1 MSPALTPTDT
11 TYDAVVIGAG
21 HNGLI
26 TAGYLARAGK
36 RVLVVEARDVVG
48 GACTSEEL
56 IPGSTWS
63 SCAFIASLLRPEI
76 IAELELER
84 YGLQMYQ
91 TEANEVSIF
100 PDGSHLFMW
109 KDLDRTLKEIAKFSD
124 KDARAFLDFGMR
136 VKKFASLLTPFLLS
150 PAPSRSQVVAAF
162 EAAGAEDLFNELVLL
177 STRDLLDRYFENEHI
192 KGLFTFFGMISIW
205 GGPSTPGTGYVYGHH
220 SVGEFKGTL
229 GQWGF
234 VKGGMGGITAALA
247 RSAEAHGAQI
257 LLSSPVHQVITKG
270 GKATGVLLENGTTI
284 SARTVISNADPQ
296 RSMLTLLPAGAIDDK
311 LTTKLQNYDARGS
324 MARIHLLIDELPDYI
339 GFPAGVEGPQHQAQ
353 AILGASIENFERA
366 WEAERR
372 GAIPDDFVIEAVIQ
386 STHDD
391 TLAPPGL
398 HTMTLGVQQLPF
410 ELDGTDWDTVRD
422 EWADRVLEV
431 LFRYAPNLRGHIRD
445 RVIITP
451 KDLERDYGL
460 TGGNIFH
467 GAMFFDQLFNNR
479 PTPELAD
486 YRTPVTGYYL
496 CGSGTHPG
504 GGVMGA
510 SGHNAAK
517 VVLADLTGTA
527 APTAA
532 RTPAG
537 AARAGVLD
545 RMLDTVMETKA
556 GKKLGYNVASR
567 PAFRKVVKFAA
578 RSNAADNGRAR
589 H

>member
-1 MSPALTPTDT
+1 MST
-11 TYDAVVIGAG
+11 TYDAVIIGAG

-36 RVLVVEARDVVG
+36 KVLVLEARDVVG

-84 YGLQMYQ
+84 YGLEMYQ
-91 TEANEVSIF
+91 TEASEISIF

-109 KDLDRTLKEIAKFSD
+109 KDMDRMLKEIEKFS
-124 KDARAFLDFGMR
+124 KADAQAFLDFGLR
-136 VKKFASLLTPFLLS
+136 VKRFASILTPFLLS
-150 PAPSRSQVVAAF
+150 PPPSRSQVVAAF

-177 STRDLLDRYFENEHI
+177 STKDLLDRYFTSEHI

-205 GGPSTPGTGYVYGHH
+205 GGPSTPGTSYVYGHH

-234 VKGGMGGITAALA
+234 VKGGMGGITTALA
-247 RSAEAHGAQI
+247 RSAEAYGAEVR
-257 LLSSPVHQVITKG
+257 LNAPVRQVVVKAG
-270 GKATGVLLENGTTI
+270 AATGVELAGGEVVA
-284 SARTVISNADPQ
+284 ARTVISNADPQ
-296 RSMLTLLPAGAIDDK
+296 RSMLTLLPAGTLDDK
-311 LTTKLQNYDARGS
+311 LTAKLKNYDARGS

-353 AILGASIENFERA
+353 AILGASIENFEKA

-372 GAIPDDFVIEAVIQ
+372 GEFPDDFVIEAVIQ
-386 STHDD
+386 STHDH
-391 TLAPPGL
+391 TLAPAGL

-410 ELDGTDWDTVRD
+410 ELNGTDWDTVRE
-422 EWADRVLEV
+422 EWADRVQEV
-431 LFRYAPNLRGHIRD
+431 LYRYAPNLREHIVD

-451 KDLERDYGL
+451 MDLERDYGL

-467 GAMFFDQLFNNR
+467 GAMFFDQLFSAR

-486 YRTPVTGYYL
+486 YRTPVQGYYL

-517 VVLADLTGTA
+517 VVVADLDGTP
-527 APTAA
+527 APTADRVVA
-532 RTPAG
+532 NPPRV
-537 AARAGVLD
+537 GVID
-545 RMLDTVMETKA
+545 RVMETKA
-556 GKKLGYNVASR
+556 GRKLGYTVAST

-578 RSNAADNGRAR
+578 RSESSRKAPPR
-589 H
+589 

>member
-1 MSPALTPTDT
+1 MTHPT
-11 TYDAVVIGAG
+11 TYDAIVIGAG

-36 RVLVVEARDVVG
+36 KVLVVEARDVVG

-56 IPGSTWS
+56 IPGATWS

-76 IAELELER
+76 IADLELER
-84 YGLQMYQ
+84 YGLEMYQ

-100 PDGSHLFMW
+100 PDGSHLFVW
-109 KDLDRTLKEIAKFSD
+109 KDMDKTLREIEKFS
-124 KDARAFLDFGMR
+124 KRDAAAFLDFGLR
-136 VKKFASLLTPFLLS
+136 VKKFASILTPFLLS
-150 PAPSRSQVVAAF
+150 PAPSRSQVLAAF
-162 EAAGAEDLFNELVLL
+162 EAAGAEDLFNEMVLL
-177 STRDLLDRYFENEHI
+177 STKDLLDRYFENEHI
-192 KGLFTFFGMISIW
+192 KGLFTFFGMISVW

-234 VKGGMGGITAALA
+234 VKGGMGGITQAMA
-247 RSAEAHGAQI
+247 RSAEAHGAEI
-257 LLSSPVHQVITKG
+257 RLNSPVRQVVVERG
-270 GKATGVLLENGTTI
+270 QASGVELANGEII

-296 RSMLTLLPAGAIDDK
+296 RSMLQLLPAGAVDAK
-311 LTTKLQNYDARGS
+311 LVAKLEDYDARGS
-324 MARIHLLIDELPDYI
+324 MARIHLLIDELPDYV
-339 GFPAGVEGPQHQAQ
+339 GFPAGEFGPQHQAQ
-353 AILGASIENFERA
+353 AIMGASIENFERA

-372 GAIPDDFVIEAVIQ
+372 GEIPDDFVIEAVIQ

-391 TLAPPGL
+391 TLAPKGK

-410 ELDGTDWDTVRD
+410 ELAGTDWDTIRD

-431 LFRYAPNLRGHIRD
+431 LFRYAPNLRGHILE

-486 YRTPVTGYYL
+486 YRTTVDNYYL

-510 SGHNAAK
+510 NGHNAAQ
-517 VVLADLTGTA
+517 VVIADLDGTA
-527 APTAA
+527 PPTAV
-532 RTPAG
+532 RVGPG
-537 AARAGVLD
+537 PRAGVVD
-545 RMLDTVMETKA
+545 RAMETVMSTKG
-556 GKKLGYNVASR
+556 GKKLGYTVATS
-567 PAFRKVVKFAA
+567 PALRKVVKFAA
-578 RSNAADNGRAR
+578 RSKSTR
-589 H
+589 

>member
-1 MSPALTPTDT
+1 MNNPPATT
-11 TYDAVVIGAG
+11 TYDAIIIGAG

-36 RVLVVEARDVVG
+36 KVLVVEAREVVG

-76 IAELELER
+76 ISDLELER
-84 YGLQMYQ
+84 YGLEMYQ

-100 PDGSHLFMW
+100 PDGSHLFIW
-109 KDLDRTLKEIAKFSD
+109 KDMDKTLKEIEKFS
-124 KDARAFLDFGMR
+124 KADAAAFLDFGLR
-136 VKKFASLLTPFLLS
+136 VKKFASILTPFLMS
-150 PAPSRSQVVAAF
+150 PAPSRSQVLAAF
-162 EAAGAEDLFNELVLL
+162 EAAGAEDLFNEMVLL
-177 STRDLLDRYFENEHI
+177 STKDLLDRYFENEHI
-192 KGLFTFFGMISIW
+192 KGLFTFFGMISVW

-234 VKGGMGGITAALA
+234 VKGGMGGITQAMA
-247 RSAEAHGAQI
+247 RSAEAHGAKI
-257 LLSSPVHQVITKG
+257 RLSSPVKQVVVTQ
-270 GKATGVLLENGTTI
+270 GKATGVKLANGEVI

-296 RSMLTLLPAGAIDDK
+296 RSMLELLPANAIDAR
-311 LTTKLQNYDARGS
+311 LQAKLQDYDARGS

-339 GFPAGVEGPQHQAQ
+339 GFPAGVQGPQHQAQ
-353 AILGASIENFERA
+353 AIMGASIENFERA

-372 GAIPDDFVIEAVIQ
+372 GEIPDDFVIEAVIQ
-386 STHDD
+386 STHDS
-391 TLAPPGL
+391 TLAPKGK

-410 ELDGTDWDTVRD
+410 NLAGTDWDTIRE
-422 EWADRVLEV
+422 EWADKVLEA
-431 LFRYAPNLRGHIRD
+431 LYRYAPNLRGHIIE

-467 GAMFFDQLFNNR
+467 GSMFFDQLFNNR

-486 YRTPVTGYYL
+486 YRTTVDNYYL

-510 SGHNAAK
+510 NGHNAAQ
-517 VVLADLTGTA
+517 VVIADLNGTA
-527 APTAA
+527 APTAQ
-532 RTPAG
+532 RVGPAPKSG
-537 AARAGVLD
+537 VIDRAVE
-545 RMLDTVMETKA
+545 TVMETKT
-556 GKKLGYNVASR
+556 GKKLGYTIATS
-567 PAFRKVVKFAA
+567 PALRKVVKFAA
-578 RSNAADNGRAR
+578 RSKSAR
-589 H
+589 

>member
-1 MSPALTPTDT
+1 MTKPLN
-11 TYDAVVIGAG
+11 TYDAIVIGAG

-36 RVLVVEARDVVG
+36 KVLVVEARDVVG
-48 GACTSEEL
+48 GACTSEQL
-56 IPGSTWS
+56 IPGATWS

-76 IAELELER
+76 IADLELER
-84 YGLQMYQ
+84 YGLEMYQ

-100 PDGSHLFMW
+100 PDGSHLFVW
-109 KDLDRTLKEIAKFSD
+109 KDMDKTLKEIEKFS
-124 KDARAFLDFGMR
+124 KGDAAAFLDFGLR
-136 VKKFASLLTPFLLS
+136 VKKFASILTPFLMS
-150 PAPSRSQVVAAF
+150 PAPSRSQVLAAF
-162 EAAGAEDLFNELVLL
+162 EAAGAEDLFNEMVLL
-177 STRDLLDRYFENEHI
+177 STKDLLDRYFENEHI
-192 KGLFTFFGMISIW
+192 KGLFTFFGMISVW

-234 VKGGMGGITAALA
+234 VKGGMGGITQAMA
-247 RSAEAHGAQI
+247 RSAEAYGAEI
-257 LLSSPVHQVITKG
+257 RLNSPVKQVVVDRG
-270 GKATGVLLENGTTI
+270 RASGVELVNGDII

-296 RSMLTLLPAGAIDDK
+296 RSMLKLLPAGTIDAK
-311 LTTKLQNYDARGS
+311 LTAKLEDYDARGS
-324 MARIHLLIDELPDYI
+324 MARIHLLIDELPDYV
-339 GFPAGVEGPQHQAQ
+339 GFPAGEFGPQHQAQ
-353 AILGASIENFERA
+353 AIMGASIENFERA

-372 GAIPDDFVIEAVIQ
+372 GEIPDDFVIEAVIQ

-391 TLAPPGL
+391 TLAPKGK

-410 ELDGTDWDTVRD
+410 ELAGTDWDTIRD

-431 LFRYAPNLRGHIRD
+431 LFRYAPNLRGHILE

-486 YRTPVTGYYL
+486 YRTTVGNYYL

-510 SGHNAAK
+510 NGHNAAQ
-517 VVLADLTGTA
+517 VVIADLNGTA
-527 APTAA
+527 VPAA
-532 RTPAG
+532 LRVGPG
-537 AARAGVLD
+537 PKAGVVD
-545 RMLDTVMETKA
+545 RAMETVMGTKT
-556 GKKLGYNVASR
+556 GKKLGYTVATS
-567 PAFRKVVKFAA
+567 PALRKVVKFAA
-578 RSNAADNGRAR
+578 RSKSTR
-589 H
+589 

>member
-1 MSPALTPTDT
+1 MTNPT
-11 TYDAVVIGAG
+11 TYDAIVIGAG

-26 TAGYLARAGK
+26 TAGYLGRAGK
-36 RVLVVEARDVVG
+36 KVLIVEARDVVG

-56 IPGSTWS
+56 IPGATWS

-84 YGLQMYQ
+84 YGLEMYQ

-100 PDGSHLFMW
+100 PDGSHLFVW
-109 KDLDRTLKEIAKFSD
+109 KDMDKTLKEIEKFS
-124 KDARAFLDFGMR
+124 KSDAGAFLDFGLR
-136 VKKFASLLTPFLLS
+136 VKKFASILTPFLMA
-150 PAPSRSQVVAAF
+150 PAPSRSQVLAAF
-162 EAAGAEDLFNELVLL
+162 EAAGAEDLFNEMVLL
-177 STRDLLDRYFENEHI
+177 STKDLLDRYFENEHI
-192 KGLFTFFGMISIW
+192 KGLFTFFGMISVW

-234 VKGGMGGITAALA
+234 VKGGMGGITQAMA
-247 RSAEAHGAQI
+247 RSAEAHGTEI
-257 LLSSPVHQVITKG
+257 RLNSPVRKVVVDRG
-270 GKATGVLLENGTTI
+270 RATGVELASGEII

-296 RSMLTLLPAGAIDDK
+296 RSMLQLLPAGAIDAK
-311 LTTKLQNYDARGS
+311 LTAKLEDYDARGS

-339 GFPAGVEGPQHQAQ
+339 GFPAGEFGPQHQAQ
-353 AILGASIENFERA
+353 AIMGASIENFERA

-372 GAIPDDFVIEAVIQ
+372 GEIPDDFVIEAVIQ
-386 STHDD
+386 STHDSS
-391 TLAPPGL
+391 LAPPGK
-398 HTMTLGVQQLPF
+398 HTMTLGVQQLPY
-410 ELDGTDWDTVRD
+410 ELAGTDWDTIRD

-431 LFRYAPNLRGHIRD
+431 LFRYAPNLRGHILE

-486 YRTPVTGYYL
+486 YRTPVADYYL

-510 SGHNAAK
+510 NGHNAAQ
-517 VVLADLTGTA
+517 VVIADLNGTA

-532 RTPAG
+532 RVGPG
-537 AARAGVLD
+537 PKAGVVD
-545 RMLDTVMETKA
+545 RAMETVMGTKT
-556 GKKLGYNVASR
+556 GKKLGYTVATS
-567 PAFRKVVKFAA
+567 PALRKVVKFAA
-578 RSNAADNGRAR
+578 RSNTSR
-589 H
+589 

>member
-1 MSPALTPTDT
+1 MTNTT
-11 TYDAVVIGAG
+11 TYDAIVIGAG

-36 RVLVVEARDVVG
+36 KVLVVEARDVVG

-56 IPGSTWS
+56 IPGATWS

-76 IAELELER
+76 IADLELER

-100 PDGSHLFMW
+100 PDGSHLFVW
-109 KDLDRTLKEIAKFSD
+109 KDMDKTLKEIEKFS
-124 KDARAFLDFGMR
+124 KRDAGAFLDFGLR
-136 VKKFASLLTPFLLS
+136 VKKFASILTPFLMS
-150 PAPSRSQVVAAF
+150 PAPSRSQVLAAF
-162 EAAGAEDLFNELVLL
+162 EAAGAEDLFNEMVLL
-177 STRDLLDRYFENEHI
+177 STKDLLDRYFENEHI
-192 KGLFTFFGMISIW
+192 KGLFTFFGMISVW

-234 VKGGMGGITAALA
+234 VKGGMGGITQAMA
-247 RSAEAHGAQI
+247 RSAEAHGTEI
-257 LLSSPVHQVITKG
+257 RLNSPVRKVVVDRG
-270 GKATGVLLENGTTI
+270 RATGVELASGEVI

-296 RSMLTLLPAGAIDDK
+296 RSMLQLLPAGAIDAK
-311 LTTKLQNYDARGS
+311 LTAKLEDYDARGS

-339 GFPAGVEGPQHQAQ
+339 GFPAGEFGPQHQAQ
-353 AILGASIENFERA
+353 AIMGASIENFERA

-372 GAIPDDFVIEAVIQ
+372 GEIPDDFVIEAVIQ
-386 STHDD
+386 STHDSS
-391 TLAPPGL
+391 LAPAGK

-410 ELDGTDWDTVRD
+410 ELAGTDWDTIRD

-431 LFRYAPNLRGHIRD
+431 LFRYAPNLRGHILE

-467 GAMFFDQLFNNR
+467 GAMFFDQLFNNH

-486 YRTPVTGYYL
+486 YRTPVANYYL

-510 SGHNAAK
+510 NGHNAAQ
-517 VVLADLTGTA
+517 VVIADLDGTA

-532 RTPAG
+532 RVGPG
-537 AARAGVLD
+537 PKVGVVDRA
-545 RMLDTVMETKA
+545 METVMGTKT
-556 GKKLGYNVASR
+556 GKKLGYTVATS
-567 PAFRKVVKFAA
+567 PALRKVVKFAA
-578 RSNAADNGRAR
+578 RSNTSR
-589 H
+589 

>member
-1 MSPALTPTDT
+1 MSNGTI
-11 TYDAVVIGAG
+11 YDAIIIGAG

-36 RVLVVEARDVVG
+36 KVLVVEARDVVG

-56 IPGSTWS
+56 IPGATWS

-76 IAELELER
+76 IADLELER
-84 YGLQMYQ
+84 FGLEMYQ

-100 PDGSHLFMW
+100 PDGSHLFVW
-109 KDLDRTLKEIAKFSD
+109 KDMDKTLKEIEKFS
-124 KDARAFLDFGMR
+124 KSDAGAFLDFGLR
-136 VKKFASLLTPFLLS
+136 VKKFASILTPFLMS
-150 PAPSRSQVVAAF
+150 PAPSRSQVLAAF
-162 EAAGAEDLFNELVLL
+162 EAAGAEDLFNEMVLL
-177 STRDLLDRYFENEHI
+177 STKDLLDRYFENEHI
-192 KGLFTFFGMISIW
+192 KGLFTFFGMISVW

-234 VKGGMGGITAALA
+234 VKGGMGGITQAMA
-247 RSAEAHGAQI
+247 RSAEAYGAQI
-257 LLSSPVHQVITKG
+257 RLSSPVKQVVVAKG
-270 GKATGVLLENGTTI
+270 QASGVELATGEII

-296 RSMLTLLPAGAIDDK
+296 RSMLQLLPAGAIDAK
-311 LTTKLQNYDARGS
+311 LTEKLQDYDARGS

-339 GFPAGVEGPQHQAQ
+339 GFPAGVQGPQHQAQ
-353 AILGASIENFERA
+353 AIMGASIENFERA

-372 GAIPDDFVIEAVIQ
+372 GEIPDDFVIEAVIQ
-386 STHDD
+386 STHDSS
-391 TLAPPGL
+391 LAPAGK

-410 ELDGTDWDTVRD
+410 ELAGTDWDTIRE
-422 EWADRVLEV
+422 EWADKVLEV
-431 LFRYAPNLRGHIRD
+431 LFRYAPNLRGHILE

-467 GAMFFDQLFNNR
+467 GAMFLDQLFNNR

-486 YRTPVTGYYL
+486 YRTTVDNYYL

-510 SGHNAAK
+510 NGHNAAQ
-517 VVLADLTGTA
+517 VVIADLNGTP
-527 APTAA
+527 APTAE
-532 RTPAG
+532 RVGPAPK
-537 AARAGVLD
+537 AGVID
-545 RMLDTVMETKA
+545 RAMETVMDTKA
-556 GKKLGYNVASR
+556 GKKLGYTVATS
-567 PAFRKVVKFAA
+567 PALRKVVKFAA
-578 RSNAADNGRAR
+578 RSKTTR
-589 H
+589 

>member
-1 MSPALTPTDT
+1 MTST
-11 TYDAVVIGAG
+11 TAPDYDAIVIGAG

-36 RVLVVEARDVVG
+36 KVLVLEARDVVG

-56 IPGSTWS
+56 IAGATWS

-76 IAELELER
+76 IADLELER
-84 YGLQMYQ
+84 YGLEMYQ
-91 TEANEVSIF
+91 TAASEVSIF
-100 PDGSHLFMW
+100 PDGSHLFVW
-109 KDLDRTLKEIAKFSD
+109 KDMDKTLKEIEKFSAR
-124 KDARAFLDFGMR
+124 DAAAFLEFGLR
-136 VKKFASLLTPFLLS
+136 VKKFASILTPFLLS
-150 PAPSRSQVVAAF
+150 PAPSRSQVLAAF
-162 EAAGAEDLFNELVLL
+162 EAAGAEDLFNEMVLL
-177 STRDLLDRYFENEHI
+177 STKDLLDRYFENEHI
-192 KGLFTFFGMISIW
+192 KGLFTFFGMISVW

-234 VKGGMGGITAALA
+234 VKGGMGGITQAMA
-247 RSAEAHGAQI
+247 RSAQAHGAEI
-257 LLSSPVHQVITKG
+257 RLSSPVKQVVVSRG
-270 GKATGVLLENGTTI
+270 QATGVKLADGQTI

-296 RSMLTLLPAGAIDDK
+296 RSMLQLLPAGAVDAK
-311 LTTKLQNYDARGS
+311 LTAKLQDYDARGS

-339 GFPAGVEGPQHQAQ
+339 GFPAGVQGPQHQAQ
-353 AILGASIENFERA
+353 AIMGASIENFERA

-372 GAIPDDFVIEAVIQ
+372 GEIPDDFVIEAVIQ
-386 STHDD
+386 STHDSS
-391 TLAPPGL
+391 LAPAGK

-410 ELDGTDWDTVRD
+410 ELAGTDWDTIRD

-431 LFRYAPNLRGHIRD
+431 LFTYAPNLRGHILE

-467 GAMFFDQLFNNR
+467 GSMFFDQLFNNR

-486 YRTPVTGYYL
+486 YRTTVDNYYL

-510 SGHNAAK
+510 NGHNAAQ
-517 VVLADLTGTA
+517 VVIADLNGTP
-527 APTAA
+527 APTAQ
-532 RTPAG
+532 RVGPAPK
-537 AARAGVLD
+537 AGVID
-545 RMLDTVMETKA
+545 RAMETVMDTKT
-556 GKKLGYNVASR
+556 GKKLGYTVASS
-567 PAFRKVVKFAA
+567 PALRKVVKFAA
-578 RSNAADNGRAR
+578 RSKTTR
-589 H
+589 

>member
-1 MSPALTPTDT
+1 MTDTT
-11 TYDAVVIGAG
+11 TYDAIVIGAG

-36 RVLVVEARDVVG
+36 KVLVVEARDVVG

-56 IPGSTWS
+56 IPGATWS

-100 PDGSHLFMW
+100 PDGSHLFVW
-109 KDLDRTLKEIAKFSD
+109 KDMDKTLKEIEKFS
-124 KDARAFLDFGMR
+124 KRDAGAFLDFGLR
-136 VKKFASLLTPFLLS
+136 VKKFASILTPFLMS
-150 PAPSRSQVVAAF
+150 PAPSRSQVLAAF
-162 EAAGAEDLFNELVLL
+162 EAAGAEDLFNEMVLL
-177 STRDLLDRYFENEHI
+177 STKDLLDRYFENEHI
-192 KGLFTFFGMISIW
+192 KGLFTFFGMISVW

-234 VKGGMGGITAALA
+234 VKGGMGGITQAMA
-247 RSAEAHGAQI
+247 RSAEAHGTEI
-257 LLSSPVHQVITKG
+257 RLNSPVRKVVVDRG
-270 GKATGVLLENGTTI
+270 RASGVELTSGEII
-284 SARTVISNADPQ
+284 SARTVISNPDPQ
-296 RSMLTLLPAGAIDDK
+296 RSMLQLLPAGAIDAK
-311 LTTKLQNYDARGS
+311 LTAKLEDYDARGS

-339 GFPAGVEGPQHQAQ
+339 GFPAGEFGPQHQSQ
-353 AILGASIENFERA
+353 AIMGASIENFERA

-372 GAIPDDFVIEAVIQ
+372 GEIPDDFVIEAVIQ
-386 STHDD
+386 STHDSS
-391 TLAPPGL
+391 LAPAGK

-410 ELDGTDWDTVRD
+410 ELAGTDWDTIRD

-431 LFRYAPNLRGHIRD
+431 LFRYAPNLRGHILE

-486 YRTPVTGYYL
+486 YRTPVANYYL

-510 SGHNAAK
+510 NGHNAAQ
-517 VVLADLTGTA
+517 VVIADLDGTA

-532 RTPAG
+532 RVGPG
-537 AARAGVLD
+537 PKAGVVD
-545 RMLDTVMETKA
+545 RAMETVMGTKT
-556 GKKLGYNVASR
+556 GKKLGYTVATS
-567 PAFRKVVKFAA
+567 PALRKVVKFAA
-578 RSNAADNGRAR
+578 RSNTSR
-589 H
+589 

>member
-1 MSPALTPTDT
+1 MTHPTT
-11 TYDAVVIGAG
+11 TYDAIVIGAG

-36 RVLVVEARDVVG
+36 KVLVVEARNVVG

-56 IPGSTWS
+56 IPGATWS

-76 IAELELER
+76 IADLELER
-84 YGLQMYQ
+84 YGLEMYQ

-100 PDGSHLFMW
+100 PDGSHLFVW
-109 KDLDRTLKEIAKFSD
+109 KDMDKTLKEIEKFS
-124 KDARAFLDFGMR
+124 KRDAAAFLDFGLR
-136 VKKFASLLTPFLLS
+136 VKKFASILTPFLLS
-150 PAPSRSQVVAAF
+150 PAPSRSQVLAAF
-162 EAAGAEDLFNELVLL
+162 EAAGAEDLFNEMVLL
-177 STRDLLDRYFENEHI
+177 STKDLLDRYFENEHI
-192 KGLFTFFGMISIW
+192 KGLFTFFGMISVW

-234 VKGGMGGITAALA
+234 VKGGMGGITQAMA
-247 RSAEAHGAQI
+247 RSAEAHGAEI
-257 LLSSPVHQVITKG
+257 RLNSPVRHVVVDGGRASGVKLANGEIIT
-270 GKATGVLLENGTTI
+270 
-284 SARTVISNADPQ
+284 ARTVISNADPQ
-296 RSMLTLLPAGAIDDK
+296 RSMLQLLPTGTVDAK
-311 LTTKLQNYDARGS
+311 LTEKLENYDARGS

-339 GFPAGVEGPQHQAQ
+339 GFPAGEFGPQHQAQ
-353 AILGASIENFERA
+353 AIMGASIENFERA

-372 GAIPDDFVIEAVIQ
+372 GEIPDDFVIEAVIQ

-391 TLAPPGL
+391 TLAPKGK

-410 ELDGTDWDTVRD
+410 DLAGTDWDTIRD

-431 LFRYAPNLRGHIRD
+431 LFRYAPNLRGHILE

-486 YRTPVTGYYL
+486 YRTTVGNYYL

-510 SGHNAAK
+510 NGHNAAQ
-517 VVLADLTGTA
+517 VVIADLNGTA

-532 RTPAG
+532 RVGPG
-537 AARAGVLD
+537 PKAGVVD
-545 RMLDTVMETKA
+545 RAMETVMSTKG
-556 GKKLGYNVASR
+556 GKKLGYTVATS
-567 PAFRKVVKFAA
+567 PALRKVVKFAA
-578 RSNAADNGRAR
+578 RSKSTR
-589 H
+589 

>member
-1 MSPALTPTDT
+1 MTNPRS
-11 TYDAVVIGAG
+11 TYDAIVIGAG

-36 RVLVVEARDVVG
+36 TVLVVEARDVVG

-56 IPGSTWS
+56 IPGATWS

-76 IAELELER
+76 IADLELER
-84 YGLQMYQ
+84 YGLEMYQ

-100 PDGSHLFMW
+100 PDGSHLFVW
-109 KDLDRTLKEIAKFSD
+109 KDMDKTLKEIEKFS
-124 KDARAFLDFGMR
+124 KSDAGAFLDFGLR
-136 VKKFASLLTPFLLS
+136 VKKFASILTPFLLS
-150 PAPSRSQVVAAF
+150 PAPSRSQVLAAF
-162 EAAGAEDLFNELVLL
+162 EAAGAEDLFNEMVLL
-177 STRDLLDRYFENEHI
+177 STKDLLDRYFENEHI
-192 KGLFTFFGMISIW
+192 KGLFTFFGMISVW

-234 VKGGMGGITAALA
+234 VKGGMGGITQAMA
-247 RSAEAHGAQI
+247 RSAEAHGAEI
-257 LLSSPVHQVITKG
+257 RLNSPVEQVVVDG
-270 GKATGVLLENGTTI
+270 GRASGVRLANGDVI

-296 RSMLTLLPAGAIDDK
+296 RSMLQLLPPGAIDAK
-311 LTTKLQNYDARGS
+311 LTAKLENYDARGS

-339 GFPAGVEGPQHQAQ
+339 GFPAGEFGPQHQAQ
-353 AILGASIENFERA
+353 AIMGASIENFERA

-372 GAIPDDFVIEAVIQ
+372 GEIPDDFVIEAVIQ
-386 STHDD
+386 STHDSS
-391 TLAPPGL
+391 LAPEGK

-410 ELDGTDWDTVRD
+410 DLAGTDWDTIRD

-431 LFRYAPNLRGHIRD
+431 LFRYAPNLRGHIIE

-486 YRTPVTGYYL
+486 YRTTVANYYL

-510 SGHNAAK
+510 NGHNAAQ
-517 VVLADLTGTA
+517 VVIADLNGTA
-527 APTAA
+527 APTAT
-532 RTPAG
+532 RVGPAPK
-537 AARAGVLD
+537 AGVVD
-545 RMLDTVMETKA
+545 RAMETVMGSKT
-556 GKKLGYNVASR
+556 GKKLGYTVATT
-567 PAFRKVVKFAA
+567 PALRKVVKFAA
-578 RSNAADNGRAR
+578 RSKTTR
-589 H
+589 

>member
-1 MSPALTPTDT
+1 MT
-11 TYDAVVIGAG
+11 TFDAIIIGAG

-26 TAGYLARAGK
+26 TAGYLSRAGK
-36 RVLVVEARDVVG
+36 KVLVLEARDVVG
-48 GACTSEEL
+48 GACTTEEL
-56 IPGSTWS
+56 IPGTKWS

-84 YGLQMYQ
+84 YGLEMYQ
-91 TEANEVSIF
+91 TDANEVSIF
-100 PDGSHLFMW
+100 GDGSHLFMW
-109 KDLDRTLKEIAKFSD
+109 KDMDKTLKEIAKFS
-124 KDARAFLDFGMR
+124 KADAQAFLDFGLR
-136 VKKFASLLTPFLLS
+136 VKKFASILTPFLLS

-162 EAAGAEDLFNELVLL
+162 EAADAEDLFNELVLL
-177 STRDLLDRYFENEHI
+177 STKDLLDRYFESEHI

-234 VKGGMGGITAALA
+234 VKGGMGGITQALA
-247 RSAEAHGAQI
+247 RSAEAYGAEVR
-257 LLSSPVHQVITKG
+257 LNAPVREVVVEG
-270 GKATGVLLENGTTI
+270 GKNGNATGVRLESGETI

-296 RSMLTLLPAGAIDDK
+296 RSMLTLLPAGSVDAK

-324 MARIHLLIDELPDYI
+324 MARIHLLIDELPDYV

-372 GAIPDDFVIEAVIQ
+372 GEIPDDFVIEAVIQ

-391 TLAPPGL
+391 TLAPAGQ

-410 ELDGTDWDTVRD
+410 ELAGTDWDTIRD

-431 LFRYAPNLRGHIRD
+431 LFRYAPNLRDHILERI
-445 RVIITP
+445 IITP

-486 YRTPVTGYYL
+486 YRTTVGNYYL

-510 SGHNAAK
+510 SGHNAAQ
-517 VVLADLTGTA
+517 VVIADLDGTQPPTAKRVGA
-527 APTAA
+527 APK
-532 RTPAG
+532 
-537 AARAGVLD
+537 AGVID
-545 RMLDTVMETKA
+545 RAVESVMDTKA
-556 GKKLGYNVASR
+556 GKKLGYTVASS

-578 RSNAADNGRAR
+578 RSDSSRNSPRS
-589 H
+589 

>member
-1 MSPALTPTDT
+1 MTHPTT
-11 TYDAVVIGAG
+11 TYDAIVIGAG

-36 RVLVVEARDVVG
+36 KVLVVEARDVVG

-56 IPGSTWS
+56 IPGATWS

-76 IAELELER
+76 IADLELER
-84 YGLQMYQ
+84 YGLEMYQ

-100 PDGSHLFMW
+100 PDGSHLFVW
-109 KDLDRTLKEIAKFSD
+109 KDMDKTLKEIEKFS
-124 KDARAFLDFGMR
+124 KRDAAAFLDFGLR
-136 VKKFASLLTPFLLS
+136 VKKFAAILTPFLLS
-150 PAPSRSQVVAAF
+150 PAPSRSQVLAAF
-162 EAAGAEDLFNELVLL
+162 EAAGAEDLFNEMVLL
-177 STRDLLDRYFENEHI
+177 STKDLLDRYFENEHI
-192 KGLFTFFGMISIW
+192 KGLFTFFGMISVW

-234 VKGGMGGITAALA
+234 VKGGMGGITQAMA
-247 RSAEAHGAQI
+247 RSAEAHGTEI
-257 LLSSPVHQVITKG
+257 RLNSPVQQVVVERG
-270 GKATGVLLENGTTI
+270 QASGVKLANGEII

-296 RSMLTLLPAGAIDDK
+296 RSMLQLLPAGAVDAK
-311 LTTKLQNYDARGS
+311 LVAKLEDYDARGS

-339 GFPAGVEGPQHQAQ
+339 GFPAGEFGPQHQAQ
-353 AILGASIENFERA
+353 AIMGASIENFERA

-372 GAIPDDFVIEAVIQ
+372 GEIPDDFVIEAVIQ

-391 TLAPPGL
+391 TLAPKGK

-410 ELDGTDWDTVRD
+410 ELAGTDWDTIRD

-431 LFRYAPNLRGHIRD
+431 LFRYAPNLRGHILE

-486 YRTPVTGYYL
+486 YRTTVGNYYL

-510 SGHNAAK
+510 NGHNAAQ
-517 VVLADLTGTA
+517 VVIADLNGTA

-532 RTPAG
+532 RVGPG
-537 AARAGVLD
+537 PKAGVVD
-545 RMLDTVMETKA
+545 RAMETVMGTKS
-556 GKKLGYNVASR
+556 GKKLGYTVATS
-567 PAFRKVVKFAA
+567 PALRKVVKFAA
-578 RSNAADNGRAR
+578 RSKSTR
-589 H
+589 

>member
-1 MSPALTPTDT
+1 MTNPTT
-11 TYDAVVIGAG
+11 TYDAIVIGAG

-36 RVLVVEARDVVG
+36 KVLVVEARAVVG
-48 GACTSEEL
+48 GACTSEQL
-56 IPGSTWS
+56 IPGATWS

-76 IAELELER
+76 IADLELER
-84 YGLQMYQ
+84 YGLEMYQ

-100 PDGSHLFMW
+100 PDGSHLFVW
-109 KDLDRTLKEIAKFSD
+109 KDMDKTLREIEKFS
-124 KDARAFLDFGMR
+124 KSDAGAFLDFGLR
-136 VKKFASLLTPFLLS
+136 VKKFASILTPFLLS
-150 PAPSRSQVVAAF
+150 PAPSRSQVLAAF
-162 EAAGAEDLFNELVLL
+162 EAAGAEDLFNEMVLL
-177 STRDLLDRYFENEHI
+177 STKDLLDRYFENEHI
-192 KGLFTFFGMISIW
+192 KGLFTFFGMISVW

-234 VKGGMGGITAALA
+234 VKGGMGGITQAMA
-247 RSAEAHGAQI
+247 RSAEAHGTEI
-257 LLSSPVHQVITKG
+257 RLKSPVKQVLITK
-270 GKATGVLLENGTTI
+270 GKATGVQLENGDII

-296 RSMLTLLPAGAIDDK
+296 RSMLQLLPAGTIDATLTAK
-311 LTTKLQNYDARGS
+311 LEDYDARGS

-339 GFPAGVEGPQHQAQ
+339 GFPAGEFGPQHQAQ
-353 AILGASIENFERA
+353 AIMGASIENFERA

-372 GAIPDDFVIEAVIQ
+372 GEIPDDFVIEAVIQ

-391 TLAPPGL
+391 TLAPKGK

-410 ELDGTDWDTVRD
+410 ELAGTDWDTIRD

-431 LFRYAPNLRGHIRD
+431 LFRYAPNLRGHILE

-486 YRTPVTGYYL
+486 YRTTVDNYYL

-510 SGHNAAK
+510 NGHNAAQ
-517 VVLADLTGTA
+517 VVIADLNGTA
-527 APTAA
+527 APAA
-532 RTPAG
+532 LRVGAG
-537 AARAGVLD
+537 PKAGVVD
-545 RMLDTVMETKA
+545 RAMETVMGTKT
-556 GKKLGYNVASR
+556 GKRLGYTVATS
-567 PAFRKVVKFAA
+567 PALRKVVKFAA
-578 RSNAADNGRAR
+578 RSKTTR
-589 H
+589 

>member
-1 MSPALTPTDT
+1 MTHPTT
-11 TYDAVVIGAG
+11 SYDAIVIGAG

-36 RVLVVEARDVVG
+36 KVLVVEARDVVG

-56 IPGSTWS
+56 IPGATWS

-76 IAELELER
+76 IADLELER
-84 YGLQMYQ
+84 YGLEMYQ

-100 PDGSHLFMW
+100 PDGSHLFVW
-109 KDLDRTLKEIAKFSD
+109 KDMDKTLREIEKFS
-124 KDARAFLDFGMR
+124 KRDAAAFLDFGLR
-136 VKKFASLLTPFLLS
+136 VKKFASILTPFLLS
-150 PAPSRSQVVAAF
+150 PAPSRSQVLAAF
-162 EAAGAEDLFNELVLL
+162 EAAGAEDLFNEMVLL
-177 STRDLLDRYFENEHI
+177 STKDLLDRYFENEHI
-192 KGLFTFFGMISIW
+192 KGLFTFFGMISVW

-234 VKGGMGGITAALA
+234 VKGGMGGITQAMA
-247 RSAEAHGAQI
+247 RSAEAHGAEI
-257 LLSSPVHQVITKG
+257 RLNSPVQQVVVDGGRASGVKLANGEIIT
-270 GKATGVLLENGTTI
+270 
-284 SARTVISNADPQ
+284 ARTVISNADPQ
-296 RSMLTLLPAGAIDDK
+296 RSMLQLLPAGAVDAK
-311 LTTKLQNYDARGS
+311 LVAKLEDYDARGS

-339 GFPAGVEGPQHQAQ
+339 GFPAGEFGPQHQAQ
-353 AILGASIENFERA
+353 AIMGASIENFERA

-372 GAIPDDFVIEAVIQ
+372 GEIPDDFVIEAVIQ

-391 TLAPPGL
+391 TLAPKGK

-410 ELDGTDWDTVRD
+410 ELAGTDWDTIRD

-431 LFRYAPNLRGHIRD
+431 LFRYAPNLRGHILE

-486 YRTPVTGYYL
+486 YRTTVDDYYL

-510 SGHNAAK
+510 NGHNAAQ
-517 VVLADLTGTA
+517 VVIADLNGTA

-532 RTPAG
+532 RVGPAPK
-537 AARAGVLD
+537 AGVVD
-545 RMLDTVMETKA
+545 RAMETVMSTKS
-556 GKKLGYNVASR
+556 GKKLGYTVATS
-567 PAFRKVVKFAA
+567 PALRKVVKFAA
-578 RSNAADNGRAR
+578 RSKSTR
-589 H
+589 

>member
-1 MSPALTPTDT
+1 MTHPT
-11 TYDAVVIGAG
+11 TYDAIVIGAG

-36 RVLVVEARDVVG
+36 KVLVVEARDVVG

-56 IPGSTWS
+56 IPGATWS

-76 IAELELER
+76 IADLELER
-84 YGLQMYQ
+84 YGLEMYQ

-100 PDGSHLFMW
+100 PDGSHLFVW
-109 KDLDRTLKEIAKFSD
+109 KDMDKTLREIEKFS
-124 KDARAFLDFGMR
+124 KRDAAAFLDFGLR
-136 VKKFASLLTPFLLS
+136 VKKFASILTPFLLS
-150 PAPSRSQVVAAF
+150 PAPSRSQVLAAF
-162 EAAGAEDLFNELVLL
+162 EAAGAEDLFNEMVLL
-177 STRDLLDRYFENEHI
+177 STKDLLDRYFENEHI
-192 KGLFTFFGMISIW
+192 KGLFTFFGMISVW

-234 VKGGMGGITAALA
+234 VKGGMGGITQAMA
-247 RSAEAHGAQI
+247 RSAEAYGAEI
-257 LLSSPVHQVITKG
+257 RLNSPVQQVVVERG
-270 GKATGVLLENGTTI
+270 QASGVKLANGEII

-296 RSMLTLLPAGAIDDK
+296 RSMLQLLPAGAVDAK
-311 LTTKLQNYDARGS
+311 LVAKLEDYDARGS

-339 GFPAGVEGPQHQAQ
+339 GFPAGEFGPQHQAQ
-353 AILGASIENFERA
+353 AIMGASIENFERA

-372 GAIPDDFVIEAVIQ
+372 GEIPDDFVIEAVIQ

-391 TLAPPGL
+391 TLAPKGK

-410 ELDGTDWDTVRD
+410 ELAGTDWDTIRD

-431 LFRYAPNLRGHIRD
+431 LFRYAPNLRGHILD

-486 YRTPVTGYYL
+486 YRTTVGNYYL

-510 SGHNAAK
+510 NGHNAAQ
-517 VVLADLTGTA
+517 VVIADLNGTA

-532 RTPAG
+532 RVGPG
-537 AARAGVLD
+537 PKAGVVD
-545 RMLDTVMETKA
+545 RAMETVMSTKG
-556 GKKLGYNVASR
+556 GKKLGYTVATS
-567 PAFRKVVKFAA
+567 PALRKVVKFAA
-578 RSNAADNGRAR
+578 RSKSTR
-589 H
+589 

>member
-1 MSPALTPTDT
+1 MSNGT
-11 TYDAVVIGAG
+11 TYDAIIIGAG

-36 RVLVVEARDVVG
+36 KVLVVEARDVVG

-56 IPGSTWS
+56 IPGATWS

-76 IAELELER
+76 IADLELER
-84 YGLQMYQ
+84 FGLQMYQ

-100 PDGSHLFMW
+100 PDGSHLFVW
-109 KDLDRTLKEIAKFSD
+109 KDMDKTLKEIEKFS
-124 KDARAFLDFGMR
+124 KSDAGAFLDFGLR
-136 VKKFASLLTPFLLS
+136 VKKFASILTPFLMS
-150 PAPSRSQVVAAF
+150 PAPSRSQVLAAF
-162 EAAGAEDLFNELVLL
+162 EAAGAEDLFNEMVLL
-177 STRDLLDRYFENEHI
+177 STKDLLDRYFENEHI
-192 KGLFTFFGMISIW
+192 KGLFTFFGMISVW

-234 VKGGMGGITAALA
+234 VKGGMGGITQAMA
-247 RSAEAHGAQI
+247 RSAEAHGAEI
-257 LLSSPVHQVITKG
+257 RLKSPVERVVLTKG
-270 GKATGVLLENGTTI
+270 EATGVRLTSGEII
-284 SARTVISNADPQ
+284 SARAIISNADPQ
-296 RSMLTLLPAGAIDDK
+296 RSMLQLLPEGAIDAK
-311 LTTKLQNYDARGS
+311 LKTTLQDYDARGS

-339 GFPAGVEGPQHQAQ
+339 GFPAGEFGPQHQAQ
-353 AILGASIENFERA
+353 AIMGASIENFERA

-372 GAIPDDFVIEAVIQ
+372 GEIPEDFVIEAVIQ

-391 TLAPPGL
+391 TLAPRGK

-410 ELDGTDWDTVRD
+410 ELAGTDWDSFRD

-431 LFRYAPNLRGHIRD
+431 LFRYAPNLRGHILE

-486 YRTPVTGYYL
+486 YRTTVGNYYL

-510 SGHNAAK
+510 NGHNAAQ
-517 VVLADLTGTA
+517 VVIADLDGTP
-527 APTAA
+527 APTAQ
-532 RTPAG
+532 RVGPAPK
-537 AARAGVLD
+537 AGVVD
-545 RMLDTVMETKA
+545 RAMETVMSTKT
-556 GKKLGYNVASR
+556 GKKLGYTVASS
-567 PAFRKVVKFAA
+567 PALRKVVKFAA
-578 RSNAADNGRAR
+578 RSKSTR
-589 H
+589 

>member
-1 MSPALTPTDT
+1 MTST
-11 TYDAVVIGAG
+11 TAPDYDAIVIGAG

-36 RVLVVEARDVVG
+36 KVLVLEARDVVG

-56 IPGSTWS
+56 IAGATWS

-76 IAELELER
+76 IADLELER
-84 YGLQMYQ
+84 YGLEMYQ
-91 TEANEVSIF
+91 TAASEVSIF
-100 PDGSHLFMW
+100 PDGSHLFVW
-109 KDLDRTLKEIAKFSD
+109 KDMDKTLREIEKFSAR
-124 KDARAFLDFGMR
+124 DAAAFLEFGLR
-136 VKKFASLLTPFLLS
+136 VKKFASILTPFLLS
-150 PAPSRSQVVAAF
+150 PAPSRSQVLAAF
-162 EAAGAEDLFNELVLL
+162 EAAGAEDLFNEMVLL
-177 STRDLLDRYFENEHI
+177 STKDLLDRYFENEHI
-192 KGLFTFFGMISIW
+192 KGLFTFFGMISVW

-234 VKGGMGGITAALA
+234 VKGGMGGITQAMA
-247 RSAEAHGAQI
+247 RSAQAHGAEI
-257 LLSSPVHQVITKG
+257 RLSSPVEQVAVSRG
-270 GKATGVLLENGTTI
+270 QATGVKLADGQII

-296 RSMLTLLPAGAIDDK
+296 RSMLQLLPAGTVDAK
-311 LTTKLQNYDARGS
+311 LTAKLADYDARGS

-339 GFPAGVEGPQHQAQ
+339 GFPAGVQGPQHQAQ
-353 AILGASIENFERA
+353 AIMGASIENFERA

-372 GAIPDDFVIEAVIQ
+372 GEIPDDFVIEAVIQ
-386 STHDD
+386 STHDS
-391 TLAPPGL
+391 TLAPEGK

-410 ELDGTDWDTVRD
+410 ELAGTDWDTIRED
-422 EWADRVLEV
+422 WADRVLEV
-431 LFRYAPNLRGHIRD
+431 LYKYAPNLRGHILE

-486 YRTPVTGYYL
+486 YRTTVDNYYL

-510 SGHNAAK
+510 NGHNAAQ
-517 VVLADLTGTA
+517 VVIADLNGTP
-527 APTAA
+527 APTAQ
-532 RTPAG
+532 RVGPAPK
-537 AARAGVLD
+537 AGVID
-545 RMLDTVMETKA
+545 RAMETVMDTKT
-556 GKKLGYNVASR
+556 GKKLGYTVASS
-567 PAFRKVVKFAA
+567 PALRKVVKFAA
-578 RSNAADNGRAR
+578 RSKTTR
-589 H
+589 

>member
-1 MSPALTPTDT
+1 MTHPTT
-11 TYDAVVIGAG
+11 SYDAIVIGAG

-36 RVLVVEARDVVG
+36 KVLVVEARDVVG

-56 IPGSTWS
+56 IPGATWS

-84 YGLQMYQ
+84 YGLEMYQ

-100 PDGSHLFMW
+100 PDGSHLFVW
-109 KDLDRTLKEIAKFSD
+109 KDMDKTLREIEKFS
-124 KDARAFLDFGMR
+124 KRDAAAFLDFGLR
-136 VKKFASLLTPFLLS
+136 VKKFASILTPFLLS
-150 PAPSRSQVVAAF
+150 PAPSRSQVLAAF
-162 EAAGAEDLFNELVLL
+162 EAAGAEDLFNEMVLL
-177 STRDLLDRYFENEHI
+177 STKDLLDRYFENEHI
-192 KGLFTFFGMISIW
+192 KGLFTFFGMISVW

-234 VKGGMGGITAALA
+234 VKGGMGGITQAMA
-247 RSAEAHGAQI
+247 RSAEAHGAEI
-257 LLSSPVHQVITKG
+257 RLNSPVQQVVVDGGRASGVKLANGEIIT
-270 GKATGVLLENGTTI
+270 
-284 SARTVISNADPQ
+284 ARTVISNADPQ
-296 RSMLTLLPAGAIDDK
+296 RSMLQLLPAGAVDAK
-311 LTTKLQNYDARGS
+311 LVAKLEDYDARGS

-339 GFPAGVEGPQHQAQ
+339 GFPAGEFGPQHQAQ
-353 AILGASIENFERA
+353 AIMGASIENFERA

-372 GAIPDDFVIEAVIQ
+372 GEIPDDFVIEAVIQ

-391 TLAPPGL
+391 TLAPKGK

-410 ELDGTDWDTVRD
+410 ELAGTDWDTIRD

-431 LFRYAPNLRGHIRD
+431 LFRYAPNLRGHILE

-486 YRTPVTGYYL
+486 YRTTIDDYYL

-510 SGHNAAK
+510 NGHNAAQ
-517 VVLADLTGTA
+517 VVIADLNGTA

-532 RTPAG
+532 RVGPAPK
-537 AARAGVLD
+537 AGVVD
-545 RMLDTVMETKA
+545 RAMETVMSTKS
-556 GKKLGYNVASR
+556 GKKLGYTVATS
-567 PAFRKVVKFAA
+567 PALRKVVKFAA
-578 RSNAADNGRAR
+578 RSKSTR
-589 H
+589 

>member
-1 MSPALTPTDT
+1 MTHPT
-11 TYDAVVIGAG
+11 TYDAIVIGAG

-36 RVLVVEARDVVG
+36 KVLVVEARDVVG

-56 IPGSTWS
+56 IPGATWS

-76 IAELELER
+76 IADLELER
-84 YGLQMYQ
+84 YGLEMYQ

-100 PDGSHLFMW
+100 PDGSHLFVWRDMD
-109 KDLDRTLKEIAKFSD
+109 KTLKEIEKFS
-124 KDARAFLDFGMR
+124 KRDAAAFLDFGLR
-136 VKKFASLLTPFLLS
+136 VKKFASILTPFLLS
-150 PAPSRSQVVAAF
+150 PAPSRSQVLAAF
-162 EAAGAEDLFNELVLL
+162 EAAGAEDLFNEMVLL
-177 STRDLLDRYFENEHI
+177 STKDLLDRYFENEHI
-192 KGLFTFFGMISIW
+192 KGLFTFFGMISVW

-234 VKGGMGGITAALA
+234 VKGGMGGITQAMA

-257 LLSSPVHQVITKG
+257 RLNSPVEQVVVERG
-270 GKATGVLLENGTTI
+270 RATGVKLATGEII

-296 RSMLTLLPAGAIDDK
+296 RSMLQLLPKGAVDAK
-311 LTTKLQNYDARGS
+311 LTEKLEDYDARGS

-339 GFPAGVEGPQHQAQ
+339 GFPAGEFGPQHQAQ
-353 AILGASIENFERA
+353 AIMGASIENFERA

-372 GAIPDDFVIEAVIQ
+372 GEIPDDFVIEAVIQ

-391 TLAPPGL
+391 TLAPKGK

-410 ELDGTDWDTVRD
+410 ELAGTDWDTIRD

-431 LFRYAPNLRGHIRD
+431 LFRYAPNLRGHILE

-486 YRTPVTGYYL
+486 YRTTVDDYYL

-510 SGHNAAK
+510 NGHNAAK
-517 VVLADLTGTA
+517 VVIADLDGTA
-527 APTAA
+527 APTAV
-532 RTPAG
+532 RVGPAP
-537 AARAGVLD
+537 RAGVVD
-545 RMLDTVMETKA
+545 RAMETVMSTKS
-556 GKKLGYNVASR
+556 GKKLGYTVATS
-567 PAFRKVVKFAA
+567 PALRKVVKFAA
-578 RSNAADNGRAR
+578 RSKSTR
-589 H
+589 